1 MSYSIISLLALIL
14 NLIINWKT
22 FKSIRG
28 RSGELKKE
36 QKSVLRYRYF
46 LTVSNCYFIAD
57 IGWGILY
64 EYHDLDALYPVLY
77 IDCVLYFLFMF
88 MTMLTWM
95 RYIVAYLD
103 KYDRRSKALLYAVWG
118 MFTLGLIYLMINRF
132 YPFIFS
138 FNEKHEYITEP
149 GRHIAFI
156 LQIALY
162 MITTIYMF
170 YIARKSVGGERVRYR
185 AVGFT
190 CFVMDLFLI
199 LQILNPKYPSYATGL
214 IIGICVIHAFV
225 EAGEM
230 QEKVIYNHIA
240 SSLAED
246 YEAMYYINIETGEF
260 REFSTSHEYDSMNVP
275 VGGRDF
281 YAETRLNID
290 KYVHPDD
297 RDFARDLY
305 YKETM
310 LKNLEDKKSYSY
322 KYRLMIDGQ
331 PRHFQFT
338 VMRADDDKHFILC
351 EKDIEDEIT
360 AENIRLENQKKH
372 VTFTQI
378 AEILAVNYDVIYY
391 VDANDS
397 SYISYECRNIYGE
410 LDVQKSGNDFFEES
424 RNDISKIV
432 YKSDRD
438 FVLRFIDKDH
448 IISTLKNQK
457 SCRLDYRIV
466 AFKKTH
472 YVRMTVRKA
481 TNGTHYIFGIEN
493 IDNEVKREKQHLKAL
508 NTEKELA
515 RRDELTG
522 VKNKTAYNELE
533 KSIQTN
539 LDSGVNYLPFAL
551 VVCDGNNLKKIN
563 DTEGH
568 VAGDEFIKKAA
579 KLLCDIFVHSPV
591 FRVGGDEFVV
601 FLGGN
606 DFANRESLMKSLRAQ
621 VRENLQTKA
630 GPVVASG
637 MAEYIPETD
646 RLVTHIFDRADKAMY
661 KNKQELK
668 KEESLLAK

>member
-14 NLIINWKT
+14 NLIINREA
-22 FKSIRG
+22 FKSISV
-28 RSGELKKE
+28 RSGEPKNE
-36 QKSVLRYRYF
+36 QKTVLRYRYF
-46 LTVSNCYFIAD
+46 LTVANCYFIAD
-57 IGWGILY
+57 IAWGLLDY
-64 EYHDLDALYPVLY
+64 YHDIEALFPVLY

-103 KYDRRSKALLYAVWG
+103 KYGRRSKALLYAVWG
-118 MFTLGLIYLMINRF
+118 MFTLGLIYLLINRF
-132 YPFIFS
+132 YPFLFS

-170 YIARKSVGGERVRYR
+170 YIARKSIGGKRVRYR

-199 LQILNPKYPSYATGL
+199 FQILNPKYPSYATGL
-214 IIGICVIHAFV
+214 IIGICVIHSFV
-225 EAGEM
+225 EAGEKK
-230 QEKVIYNHIA
+230 EKVIYNHIA

-246 YEAMYYINIETGEF
+246 YDAMYYINIETGEF

-275 VGGRDF
+275 VSGRDF

-297 RDFARDLY
+297 RDFAHDLY
-305 YKETM
+305 QKETM
-310 LKNLEDKKSYSY
+310 LKTLEGKKSYSY
-322 KYRLMIDGQ
+322 KYRVMINEQ

-338 VMRADDDKHFILC
+338 VMRANDDMHFILC

-360 AENIRLENQKKH
+360 AENMRLEDQKKH

-410 LDVQKSGNDFFEES
+410 VEVQKSGNDFFEDS
-424 RNDISKIV
+424 RNDISNIV
-432 YKSDRD
+432 HKNDRD
-438 FVLRFIDKDH
+438 FVLRFIDRDH

-457 SCRLDYRIV
+457 SCSLDYRIV
-466 AFKKTH
+466 AFRKTH
-472 YVRMTVRKA
+472 YVRMIVRKA
-481 TNGTHYIFGIEN
+481 TNGTHYIVGIEN
-493 IDNEVKREKQHLKAL
+493 IDDEVKKEKQHLKAL

-533 KSIQTN
+533 KTIQSN
-539 LDSGVNYLPFAL
+539 LDTGMNYLPFAL

-579 KLLCDIFVHSPV
+579 KLLCDTFVHSPV

-606 DFANRESLMKSLRAQ
+606 DFANREKLMRSLQAR

-637 MAEYIPETD
+637 ISEYQPETD
-646 RLVTHIFDRADKAMY
+646 TRVSQIFDRADKVMY

-668 KEESLLAK
+668 KEESNLLG